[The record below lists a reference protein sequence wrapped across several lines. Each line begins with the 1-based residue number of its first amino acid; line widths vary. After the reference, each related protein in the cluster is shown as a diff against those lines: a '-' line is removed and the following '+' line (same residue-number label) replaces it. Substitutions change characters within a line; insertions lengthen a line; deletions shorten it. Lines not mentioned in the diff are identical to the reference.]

1 VSDQRTATNGH
12 KSTGQ
17 LFKEVT
23 EDLSTLV
30 RKEIELAKIELTESV
45 TAKVKG
51 AAIFAV
57 VGVMGLFV
65 LLFLMITV
73 RDLVNHFAPD
83 WGVVWLGDVVVVV
96 LLLAVSVIA
105 ALFAKKK
112 LSTPIAADLTK
123 ETIKD
128 DVEWAKNVTKK

>member
-1 VSDQRTATNGH
+1 VSDRPTTTNGH

-23 EDLSTLV
+23 QDLSTLV

-45 TAKVKG
+45 SAKVKG
-51 AAIFAV
+51 AAILAV

-65 LLFLMITV
+65 LLFALITV
-73 RDLVNHFAPD
+73 RDVVNNAAPS
-83 WGVVWLGDVVVVV
+83 WGTAWLGDVVVVFV
-96 LLLAVSVIA
+96 LVVFSIVA
-105 ALFAKKK
+105 ALVAKKK
-112 LSTPIAADLTK
+112 LTTPIAADLTK

-128 DVEWAKNVTKK
+128 DVEWAKTVTKR

>member
-1 VSDQRTATNGH
+1 VSDRPTATNGH

-65 LLFLMITV
+65 LLFLMITI
-73 RDLVNHFAPD
+73 RDVVNNVAPS
-83 WGVVWLGDVVVVV
+83 WGTAWLGDVVVVA
-96 LLLAVSVIA
+96 LLIIISVIA
-105 ALFAKKK
+105 ALVAKKK
-112 LSTPIAADLTK
+112 IATPIAADLTK
-123 ETIKD
+123 KTIKD